1 MIHSY
6 RLMNKWPLR
15 YASRLV
21 CALALSFALFP
32 SLLAQDPPREKPKL
46 KDFGSSLKHLKWDP
60 KQNAAVEDKRR
71 EAKATN
77 AGDDDVVR
85 VETSL
90 VVSDVLVLDQHGRT
104 VQGLTQKDFVLTED
118 GKPQEASTLSL
129 GDNATVPR
137 SIVLIIDYSCSQ
149 LPFLTASVEAAKT
162 LVAQLGPL
170 DRMAIVTD
178 DIELLV
184 GFTSDKKKLK
194 NKLDEVK
201 TRTVF
206 DPGLA
211 PDAFSRRVPF
221 GRGFEYSALM
231 AVLKE
236 GFDDE
241 DVRPIIIFQTDGG
254 EAAILKNPIVTP
266 SIPPGLPP
274 DWTALGQANLA
285 HFQRYTSR
293 NPREF
298 SLADVYTAAEKSR
311 TTIYTVVPGYRLIG
325 LSPEE
330 QTAQT
335 KAYHDREVSYLTV
348 PMIRKR
354 AEDRMKR
361 MPVEVLRYEAD
372 MRVKLQSA
380 LAILSTITGGWID
393 FFAQPSQAA
402 EIYSHILS
410 DINQRYVIGYYPT
423 NKQHDGK
430 RRKVNIEVRG
440 HPDYIVMGRKSYFA
454 PEPEPSR

>member
-1 MIHSY
+1 MPDVLNP
-6 RLMNKWPLR
+6 RVMNKR
-15 YASRLV
+15 KALV
-21 CALALSFALFP
+21 FALALSVAL
-32 SLLAQDPPREKPKL
+32 SGVALAQDPPREKPKL
-46 KDFGSSLKHLKWDP
+46 KDFGSSLKRLKWDQ
-60 KQNAAVEDKRR
+60 KQNAAVDTKRPKDKTMGPAA
-71 EAKATN
+71 E
-77 AGDDDVVR
+77 DVVR

-90 VVSDVLVLDQHGRT
+90 VVSDVLVLDQRGQT
-104 VQGLTQKDFVLTED
+104 VQGLTAKDFVLTED
-118 GKPQEASTLSL
+118 GKPQAVSTLSL

-149 LPFLTASVEAAKT
+149 LPFLAASIEAAKT
-162 LVAQLGPL
+162 LVAELGPL

-201 TRTVF
+201 RRTVF
-206 DPGLA
+206 DPGIVT
-211 PDAFSRRVPF
+211 DAFSRIPH

-236 GFDDE
+236 VFDDE

-254 EAAILKNPIVTP
+254 EASILKNPIVTP
-266 SIPPGLPP
+266 SIPAGLPP
-274 DWTALGQANLA
+274 DWTAEGQANLA
-285 HFQRYTSR
+285 RFQRYLSR

-298 SLADVYTAAEKSR
+298 SLADVYRAAETSR
-311 TTIYTVVPGYRLIG
+311 ATIYTVVPGFRLIG

-335 KAYHDREVSYLTV
+335 KAYHDREVSYSYVTV

-354 AEDRMKR
+354 AEDRMKKV
-361 MPVEVLRYEAD
+361 PLEVFRYEAEV
-372 MRVKLQSA
+372 RVKLQSA
-380 LAILSTITGGWID
+380 LAVLSTITGGWID

-423 NKQHDGK
+423 NKKHDGK
-430 RRKVNIEVRG
+430 PRKVNIEVRG
-440 HPDYIVMGRKSYFA
+440 HPEYNVMGRKSYFA
-454 PEPEPSR
+454 AELEK